1 MASSNGL
8 VAVFLNFIL
17 IYKTRIPPRTQSI
30 VFIGTEGG
38 TRTPTIFL
46 PTDFKS
52 VASSIPPHLHIDKD
66 DLKIIII
73 LIILTLNIIKV
84 FNTIF

>member
-52 VASSIPPHLHIDKD
+52 VASAVPPHLHIDKD

-73 LIILTLNIIKV
+73 SKLSLVSLV
-84 FNTIF
+84 